1 MLQMITSWAM
11 PELTTY
17 NKTLKVRSGQRTC
30 VFSTVKLD
38 YNNLHN
44 YYRKRSHSGAGAY
57 IGNL

>member
-17 NKTLKVRSGQRTC
+17 NKTLKVRSGPRTC

-44 YYRKRSHSGAGAY
+44 YYRKTKINR
-57 IGNL
+57 IPV